1 MASASDS
8 TSARK
13 LPAYLSVVPAPGGR
27 FRKPRAV
34 KPKPAPDPRMADLLR
49 VAEIAEQVVERLA
62 RAVREG
68 DHLAAIALADRATID
83 VRYATAMA
91 RNFVTP

>member
-13 LPAYLSVVPAPGGR
+13 LPAYLSVVPAPGGQ

-34 KPKPAPDPRMADLLR
+34 KPRPAPDPRMADLLR

-62 RAVREG
+62 RAVRER
-68 DHLAAIALADRATID
+68 DEIAAIALADRACIEI
-83 VRYATAMA
+83 RYATGMV
-91 RNFVTP
+91 RNATTA